1 VTAPATGRES
11 AATVDGV
18 GARGRSEAR
27 GLKAVERFG
36 AGMEVLHERVRLQWA
51 LRALVLAAVVAG
63 LAFAVTMLVPVPRRT
78 VVVAA
83 LFTAVAAV
91 GVWHAFALYGD
102 WRYDLEADALYL
114 ERGVVTRVETAVP
127 YVRVQHVDT
136 QRNPFD
142 RLLGLS
148 RVVVYTAGSRGAD
161 VAVPGLPVDR
171 AQRLRNELRELAVEA
186 EPDDAV

>member
-1 VTAPATGRES
+1 M
-11 AATVDGV
+11 
-18 GARGRSEAR
+18 EA
-27 GLKAVERFG
+27 
-36 AGMEVLHERVRLQWA
+36 LHERVRLQWA

-63 LAFAVTMLVPVPRRT
+63 LAFAATIPFPIPRRP
-78 VVVAA
+78 VVVAG

-91 GVWHAFALYGD
+91 GVWHAFALYRD
-102 WRYDLEADALYL
+102 WRYELEADALYL

-161 VAVPGLPVDR
+161 VSVPGLTVDR
-171 AQRLRNELRELAVEA
+171 ARRLRNELRELAVDA